1 MQRIFFVLIVLF
13 LSLATNKV
21 LANLDSEKFSYSEAQ
36 ELANSMKFLEPL
48 LKMSKQGL
56 TLEQERALAIMQDP
70 EILLHISQLLTK
82 AYSMPEMTLEQ
93 CQKFLNS
100 KEAIAQFQEYENMVN
115 NIDSATASIEEIKA
129 ALKKFDVNENILC
142 QIMYANKTEK
152 TDTVIVQ

>member
-1 MQRIFFVLIVLF
+1 
-13 LSLATNKV
+13 
-21 LANLDSEKFSYSEAQ
+21 
-36 ELANSMKFLEPL
+36 
-48 LKMSKQGL
+48 
-56 TLEQERALAIMQDP
+56 MQDP